1 MKCKLL
7 VGLYLAAICACAGT
21 GGYVK
26 LDSTVGMDGYE
37 GKRIELIGRLSETP
51 WQHLISN
58 PEGYDFSYYFDVAES
73 QIVIYTMTPLDCRGR
88 LIVRGTVVKVQGS
101 SKRPGSKA
109 DGSYVEFHLAV
120 DQWECR

>member
-7 VGLYLAAICACAGT
+7 VGSFLAVVCACAGT

-26 LDSTVGMDGYE
+26 LDSTVGMNGFE
-37 GKRIELIGRLSETP
+37 GRRIELIGRISETP

-73 QIVIYTMTPLDCRGR
+73 QIVIYSKIPLACRGQ
-88 LIVRGTVVKVQGS
+88 LTVRGIVVKVQGS

-109 DGSYVEFHLAV
+109 DESYGEYHLAV
-120 DQWECR
+120 DGWECR